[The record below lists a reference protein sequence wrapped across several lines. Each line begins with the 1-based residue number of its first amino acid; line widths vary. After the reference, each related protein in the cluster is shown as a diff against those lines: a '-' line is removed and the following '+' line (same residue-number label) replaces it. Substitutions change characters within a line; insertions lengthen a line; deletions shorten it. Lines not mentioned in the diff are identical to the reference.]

1 MRTKLNLVQYVDR
14 GIMSPN
20 EIRAILNLAPR
31 EGGDEF
37 VLRKDTGVV
46 GGGEDQVKVNI
57 KGPIVSNSAAWIYEW
72 FGIEAT
78 SPNSVNKV
86 LEKANGEDIEVEIN
100 SGGGSVFAGSEI
112 YTSLKSYKG
121 NVTVKIVGLAA
132 SAASVIAMAGKKIMM
147 SPTAQMM
154 IHNVSSWASGDYRDM
169 EHTAEV
175 LKSANNTIAN
185 AYRLK
190 TGKTQEELL
199 SLMDDETWMTAEKA
213 KELGFIDEIMFED
226 GIQLVANTD
235 FSGMLPPEVI
245 NKIRN
250 TVKNPLNS
258 QQDEEKETDILM
270 ANFNYLKL
278 KGDVR
283 NEL

>member
-1 MRTKLNLVQYVDR
+1 M
-14 GIMSPN
+14 
-20 EIRAILNLAPR
+20 
-31 EGGDEF
+31 
-37 VLRKDTGVV
+37 
-46 GGGEDQVKVNI
+46 KVNI
-57 KGPIVSNSAAWIYEW
+57 KGPIVSNSDAWIYEW

-175 LKSANNTIAN
+175 LKSANNTISN

-199 SLMDDETWMTAEKA
+199 SLMDDETWMTAEKT

>member
-1 MRTKLNLVQYVDR
+1 
-14 GIMSPN
+14 
-20 EIRAILNLAPR
+20 
-31 EGGDEF
+31 
-37 VLRKDTGVV
+37 
-46 GGGEDQVKVNI
+46 VNI
-57 KGPIVSNSAAWIYEW
+57 KGPIVSNSDAWIYEW